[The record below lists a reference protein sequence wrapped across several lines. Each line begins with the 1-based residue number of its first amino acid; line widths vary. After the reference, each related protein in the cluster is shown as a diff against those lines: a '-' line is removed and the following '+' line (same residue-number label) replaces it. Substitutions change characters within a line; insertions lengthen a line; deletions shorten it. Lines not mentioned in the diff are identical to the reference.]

1 MRLILFVI
9 LNGVKNLLEEY
20 FTTEFTENTEFTE
33 ITEITEITE
42 RKVISD
48 E

>member
-20 FTTEFTENTEFTE
+20 FTTEFTENTE
-33 ITEITEITE
+33 
-42 RKVISD
+42 KN
-48 E
+48 

>member
-20 FTTEFTENTEFTE
+20 FTTEFTENTE
-33 ITEITEITE
+33 